1 MVDDVYLDDRERA
14 EKVKQWWK
22 ENGLSIVG
30 GAALG
35 LIAIFGW
42 RTWQAHELAQARAA
56 ATEYQQLQN
65 DASNLSSD
73 DIAARM
79 QMFKDDFGRT
89 PYAAMAALEGGLL
102 QYRAGYPDKA
112 EALYEYAVKN
122 GEPAQVRDVARL
134 RLARLHMDQGEY
146 DKALATLSKAEA
158 PQFKS
163 LVEELRGD
171 IQVQQGDD
179 EAARTSY
186 KAALADAGDG
196 DTRFLELK
204 LASLGSG
211 IIGPKPAGGNNS

>member
-35 LIAIFGW
+35 LVAIFGW

-56 ATEYQQLQN
+56 ATEYQQFVN
-65 DASNLSSD
+65 DAPNLSTEE
-73 DIAARM
+73 IGARV
-79 QMFKDDFGRT
+79 QMFEDDFGRT

-102 QYRAGYPDKA
+102 QYRTGFPDKA
-112 EALYEYAVKN
+112 EALYEYAAKN
-122 GEPAQVRDVARL
+122 GEPAQLRDVARL
-134 RLARLHMDQGEY
+134 RLARLHMDQGEF
-146 DKALATLSKAEA
+146 DKALSSLEGAEA

-186 KAALADAGDG
+186 QAALADAGDG

-211 IIGPKPAGGNNS
+211 IIGPKPAQGGDS